1 MGKEKNFKT
10 KSMMKQKLHFQR
22 VFASLL
28 LLTISMLSWAY
39 DFEVNDIYYSRCWF
53 DDATMQV
60 TSGTNSYSGDIV
72 IPSSVMYG
80 DKTYNVTAIG
90 ERAFSGC
97 SGLTSVIIPESVT
110 VIGDDAFS
118 GCSGLTSINIPN
130 SVKGILG
137 GAFYGCSGLTSVSIG
152 RDVRSIGWYA
162 FKDCSRL
169 TSVICWRS
177 EPPTMGEDVFY
188 NVPQSSATLY
198 VYDFLAS
205 YYKAAEQW
213 REFGTIVGTDPT
225 GIEELKAQDTPSA
238 KVGKNAPIYDLNG
251 RRVPKKSANGYYIQG
266 GKKYLAQ

>member
-1 MGKEKNFKT
+1 MQEKRKIIVYLWRDMGKEKNFKT

-39 DFEVNDIYYSRCWF
+39 DFEVNGIYYSRCWF

-97 SGLTSVIIPESVT
+97 SGLTSVIIPEGVT
-110 VIGDDAFS
+110 SIGEDAFS

-137 GAFYGCSGLTSVSIG
+137 GAFSGCSGLSSISIPNSVTYICG
-152 RDVRSIGWYA
+152 GA
-162 FKDCSRL
+162 FEDC
-169 TSVICWRS
+169 I
-177 EPPTMGEDVFY
+177 
-188 NVPQSSATLY
+188 
-198 VYDFLAS
+198 
-205 YYKAAEQW
+205 
-213 REFGTIVGTDPT
+213 
-225 GIEELKAQDTPSA
+225 
-238 KVGKNAPIYDLNG
+238 
-251 RRVPKKSANGYYIQG
+251 
-266 GKKYLAQ
+266 

>member
-39 DFEVNDIYYSRCWF
+39 DFEVNGIYYSRCWF

-137 GAFYGCSGLTSVSIG
+137 GAFSCCSGLSSISIPNSVTYICGGAFRDCSGLTSITIVSGNPNYDSRENCNVIIETSSNTLIAGCRNTVIPENVTSIGREAFSGCSGLTSVIIPEGVTSIG
-152 RDVRSIGWYA
+152 GSAFSGCSGLTSITIPNSVTSIGWSA
-162 FKDCSRL
+162 FSGC
-169 TSVICWRS
+169 I
-177 EPPTMGEDVFY
+177 
-188 NVPQSSATLY
+188 
-198 VYDFLAS
+198 
-205 YYKAAEQW
+205 
-213 REFGTIVGTDPT
+213 
-225 GIEELKAQDTPSA
+225 
-238 KVGKNAPIYDLNG
+238 
-251 RRVPKKSANGYYIQG
+251 
-266 GKKYLAQ
+266 